1 MKHIL
6 KTSFLDLC
14 SSPSHTDRQP
24 SSKSRNYPKNLTEI
38 RLHLITDNI
47 RSAYN
52 IGSLFR
58 TADAAG
64 CAMMHICGISAY
76 PPNPKLEKTALGALD
91 SVPWAYYQNTLSAVN
106 MLKDSSVPVFAIEQT
121 ADSTDYREVK
131 YPNPVA
137 LVLGHE
143 LKGVHELILN
153 AADTIIHI
161 PMRGKKSSL
170 NVATA
175 AGIIVYEAIRDLP
188 L

>member
-1 MKHIL
+1 MKRIP
-6 KTSFLDLC
+6 KTSSLDLC
-14 SSPSHTDRQP
+14 SSPSHIDRQP
-24 SSKSRNYPKNLTEI
+24 LSKSKNYPKNLNEI

-58 TADAAG
+58 TADATG
-64 CAMMHICGISAY
+64 SAMIHICGISAY

-91 SVPWAYYQNTLSAVN
+91 SVPWAYYKNTLSAVE
-106 MLKDSSVPVFAIEQT
+106 MHKDIGIPVFAIEQT
-121 ADSTDYREVK
+121 TDSTDYREVN
-131 YPNPVA
+131 YPKPVA
-137 LVLGHE
+137 LILGHE
-143 LKGVHELILN
+143 LHGVNDIVLN
-153 AADTIIHI
+153 AADIIVHI

-188 L
+188 S